1 MSGTLQVGN
10 IIGPTTGADANKVII
25 PSGQTLEINSWTPPT
40 GTVLQFVQADNY
52 NGVETTVNATNTT
65 VISVSLTR
73 LSANSKFCIMVQAA
87 INRPSSSGWHRMGY
101 KIGSSTIVADVKDAT
116 AWHTQSQLF
125 DNESLTDV
133 VGSTMQFYS
142 YNSNAVSQND
152 RVKNLSIAVWEIAQ

>member
-73 LSANSKFCIMVQAA
+73 LSANS
-87 INRPSSSGWHRMGY
+87 
-101 KIGSSTIVADVKDAT
+101 
-116 AWHTQSQLF
+116 
-125 DNESLTDV
+125 
-133 VGSTMQFYS
+133 
-142 YNSNAVSQND
+142 
-152 RVKNLSIAVWEIAQ
+152 